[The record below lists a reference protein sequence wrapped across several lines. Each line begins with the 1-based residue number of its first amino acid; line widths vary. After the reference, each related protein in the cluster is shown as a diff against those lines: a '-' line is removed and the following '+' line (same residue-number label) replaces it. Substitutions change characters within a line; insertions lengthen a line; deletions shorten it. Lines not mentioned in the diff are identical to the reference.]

1 MARLANRLRL
11 AALIVATA
19 FSAAATVPA
28 VAGVDLPKIEKGKG
42 DKCVED
48 TQYMRRNHMD
58 LLKHQRD
65 DTMRKGIRTTK
76 HSLKKCVECHASE
89 KSGSVAATKEDFCAA
104 CHSYASVKLD
114 CWDCH
119 ATKPGAKTVQ
129 RKSSDPSSMTKS
141 SSSKLFPTSSPL
153 MASSMGGVSK

>member
-1 MARLANRLRL
+1 MARLANWLRL

-19 FSAAATVPA
+19 LSAAVTVPA
-28 VAGVDLPKIEKGKG
+28 AAGVDLPQIQKGKG
-42 DKCVED
+42 ETCVED
-48 TQYMRRNHMD
+48 TQFMRRNHMD
-58 LLKHQRD
+58 LLKHHRD

-89 KSGSVAATKEDFCAA
+89 KSGSVAASKEDFCAA

-119 ATKPGAKTVQ
+119 ATKPGKKT
-129 RKSSDPSSMTKS
+129 
-141 SSSKLFPTSSPL
+141 PTQMGQSGGQLQSSPL
-153 MASSMGGVSK
+153 IAATQPGESK

>member
-1 MARLANRLRL
+1 MARLANWLRL

-19 FSAAATVPA
+19 FSAVATVPA
-28 VAGVDLPKIEKGKG
+28 AVGVDLPKIEKGKG
-42 DKCVED
+42 EKCVED
-48 TQYMRRNHMD
+48 TQFMRRNHMD
-58 LLKHQRD
+58 LLKHHRD

-89 KSGSVAATKEDFCAA
+89 KSGSVAASKEDFCAA

-119 ATKPGAKTVQ
+119 ATKPGK
-129 RKSSDPSSMTKS
+129 K
-141 SSSKLFPTSSPL
+141 FPTQLGQGGGQMQSSPL
-153 MASSMGGVSK
+153 MAATQAGDGK

>member
-1 MARLANRLRL
+1 MARLANWLRL

-28 VAGVDLPKIEKGKG
+28 AAGVDLPTIQKGKG
-42 DKCVED
+42 EKCVED
-48 TQYMRRNHMD
+48 TQFMRRYHMD
-58 LLKHQRD
+58 LLKHHRD
-65 DTMRKGIRTTK
+65 ETVRKGIRTTK

-89 KSGSVAATKEDFCAA
+89 KSGSVAASKEDFCAS

-119 ATKPGAKTVQ
+119 ATKPGKKNPMQ
-129 RKSSDPSSMTKS
+129 LGQGGMRMQS
-141 SSSKLFPTSSPL
+141 SSLL
-153 MASSMGGVSK
+153 AAIREIENE

>member
-1 MARLANRLRL
+1 MARLANWLRL
-11 AALIVATA
+11 AVLVGTAAL
-19 FSAAATVPA
+19 SAVVSYPAA
-28 VAGVDLPKIEKGKG
+28 AGVDLPKLEKGKG

-48 TQYMRRNHMD
+48 TQFMRRNHME

-65 DTMRKGIRTTK
+65 DTMRKGIRTTQ

-89 KSGSVAATKEDFCAA
+89 KSGSVAASKEDFCAA

-119 ATKPGAKTVQ
+119 ATKPGKKPAPNLAQQAANPAV
-129 RKSSDPSSMTKS
+129 
-141 SSSKLFPTSSPL
+141 SPL
-153 MASSMGGVSK
+153 MASGLNGGNK